1 MTDDLPP
8 AAHPDIFAYMT
19 HPAPSAAR
27 PLQGLTV
34 LLVEDSRFA
43 SEAMRLLCL
52 RSGARIRRADSLRAA
67 HRHLATYRPSAV
79 IVDMGLPDGSGAELI
94 RELAAL
100 QPRMSVILGTSGSD
114 DLEALALAAG
124 ADGFLAKPVESLALF
139 QAAVLAALPPA
150 QRPSGPRALP
160 GEIVHPDPLALRD
173 DLALAAG
180 LLAEAGPEGRDT
192 RPDSAAPRAR
202 PATGPEAGLAA
213 EAAASSRADSRGAT
227 LDYVAQFLGGLAR
240 ISHDAPLAEAASALQ
255 QDRAAGRATRA
266 DHSRLSRLVQARLAG
281 GAPI

>member
-1 MTDDLPP
+1 
-8 AAHPDIFAYMT
+8 MT

-79 IVDMGLPDGSGAELI
+79 IVDMGLPDGSGADLI

-124 ADGFLAKPVESLALF
+124 ADGFLPKPIESLALF
-139 QAAVLAALPPA
+139 QTAVLAALPPS

-160 GEIVHPDPLALRD
+160 GEIVHPDLLALRD
-173 DLALAAG
+173 DLVLAAG
-180 LLAEAGPEGRDT
+180 LLAGTEEEGNVEAGPLPSGSPHAAT
-192 RPDSAAPRAR
+192 ALDSAPCNPAA
-202 PATGPEAGLAA
+202 ATGTP
-213 EAAASSRADSRGAT
+213 AT

-240 ISHDAPLAEAASALQ
+240 ISHDRPLAEAATALQ
-255 QDRAAGRATRA
+255 QDRAAGRETRA
-266 DHSRLSRLVQARLAG
+266 DHSRLSRLVQARLAA

>member
-8 AAHPDIFAYMT
+8 APRLQPDDLSAYMT
-19 HPAPSAAR
+19 HPPPTAAR

-180 LLAEAGPEGRDT
+180 LLAGTEDDKDP
-192 RPDSAAPRAR
+192 P
-202 PATGPEAGLAA
+202 PATATPPCARD
-213 EAAASSRADSRGAT
+213 ASPNPADDAQARTQGAT
-227 LDYVAQFLGGLAR
+227 LDYIAQFLGGLAR
-240 ISHDAPLAEAASALQ
+240 ISHDAPLAEAATALQ

-266 DHSRLSRLVQARLAG
+266 DHSRLSRLVQARLAA

>member
-8 AAHPDIFAYMT
+8 APHHDVSAYMT

-79 IVDMGLPDGSGAELI
+79 IVDMGLPDGSGADLI

-124 ADGFLAKPVESLALF
+124 ADGFLPKPVESLALF
-139 QAAVLAALPPA
+139 QTAVLAALPAA
-150 QRPSGPRALP
+150 QRPPGPRALP
-160 GEIVHPDPLALRD
+160 GEIVHPDLLALRD
-173 DLALAAG
+173 DLVLAAG
-180 LLAEAGPEGRDT
+180 LLAGTEEEASAQEEEDT
-192 RPDSAAPRAR
+192 LP
-202 PATGPEAGLAA
+202 PEAARSSTDTA
-213 EAAASSRADSRGAT
+213 PCTPAAASATQGAT

-240 ISHDAPLAEAASALQ
+240 ISHDRPLAEAATALQ
-255 QDRAAGRATRA
+255 RDRAAGRETRA
-266 DHSRLSRLVQARLAG
+266 DHSRLSRLVQARLAA

>member
-8 AAHPDIFAYMT
+8 APPRPDDVSTYMS

-79 IVDMGLPDGSGAELI
+79 IVDMGLPDGSGADLI

-124 ADGFLAKPVESLALF
+124 ADGFLPKPVESLALF
-139 QAAVLAALPPA
+139 QTAVLAALPAA
-150 QRPSGPRALP
+150 QRPPGPRALP
-160 GEIVHPDPLALRD
+160 GEMIHPDLLALRD
-173 DLALAAG
+173 DLVLAAG
-180 LLAEAGPEGRDT
+180 LLAGTEEESTPPAAATPALTAADPQPRT
-192 RPDSAAPRAR
+192 PAAAPASATQ
-202 PATGPEAGLAA
+202 PAP
-213 EAAASSRADSRGAT
+213 
-227 LDYVAQFLGGLAR
+227 LDYIAQFLGGLAR
-240 ISHDAPLAEAASALQ
+240 ISHDGPLAEAATALQ
-255 QDRAAGRATRA
+255 QDRAAGRETRA
-266 DHSRLSRLVQARLAG
+266 DHSRLSRLVQARLAA